1 MSIAI
6 ADENFFNKGLKL
18 FKDKKYEDARFM
30 FERGIVFNPKDSN
43 SYLYLAKIYNIQE
56 DQDKEE
62 KNLEATLLIEPNNEE
77 AILMSMKIALERSN
91 YSKVKDLSNTF
102 SKVCKKLCNE
112 NKEILDTLANI
123 EPKKMSLDKN
133 LNKILII
140 DFGSQF
146 TQLIARRIRESGVY
160 SEIISHKKVKNKNI
174 DNSIKGI
181 ILSGGPLNV
190 YQINKYSF
198 DKRIIENQIPVLGIC
213 FGHQILSKLN
223 GGRVK
228 QSKYREFGLANIRKK
243 RESILTKN
251 FFNKKNINK
260 VWMSHADQVSKLP
273 KNFNVIAS
281 SQNSKFAII
290 ENKKKNF
297 YGVQFHPE
305 VTHTE
310 NGKKL
315 INNFIFLICKI
326 KRNWS
331 SKDQK
336 IKLIKDVQNLVGKNK
351 VICALSGGVDSS
363 VVAQLLNKAIGKN
376 LFCIFVNTGLLRKN
390 EEIQVVKTF
399 KKKLKIN
406 LIYVNAE
413 NEFLRKLNNVS
424 DPEKKR
430 KIIGNLFIKIFER
443 YAKRIKNVKF
453 LAQGTLY
460 PDLIESKSV
469 TGSQTSK
476 IKSHHNVGGLP
487 KKMKL
492 KLVEPLKFLFK
503 DEVRK
508 LGLELKLSKE
518 IISRHPFP
526 GPGLAIRMPGIIT
539 KEKIKILKEAD
550 NYFIQALREHNL
562 YNKIWQAYAAL
573 LPVKTVGV
581 MGDNRTYE
589 YLCLL
594 RAITSEDG
602 MTADFY
608 DFKKSFIQ
616 MISNKIVNSIRGV
629 NRVVYDV
636 TSKPPSTIELE

>member
-1 MSIAI
+1 
-6 ADENFFNKGLKL
+6 
-18 FKDKKYEDARFM
+18 
-30 FERGIVFNPKDSN
+30 
-43 SYLYLAKIYNIQE
+43 
-56 DQDKEE
+56 
-62 KNLEATLLIEPNNEE
+62 
-77 AILMSMKIALERSN
+77 
-91 YSKVKDLSNTF
+91 
-102 SKVCKKLCNE
+102 
-112 NKEILDTLANI
+112 
-123 EPKKMSLDKN
+123 MSLDQN
-133 LNKILII
+133 LDKIVII

-146 TQLIARRIRESGVY
+146 TQLIARRVRELGIF
-160 SEIISHKKVKNKNI
+160 SEIISHKKIKLKDINNAV
-174 DNSIKGI
+174 KGI
-181 ILSGGPLNV
+181 VLSGGPLNV
-190 YQINKYSF
+190 YQIKKYSF
-198 DKRIIENQIPVLGIC
+198 DKKILQLNVPVLGIC
-213 FGHQILSKLN
+213 FGHQILSKIN
-223 GGRVK
+223 GGKVK
-228 QSKYREFGLANIRKK
+228 QSKHREFGLANVYKK
-243 RESILTKN
+243 NKSLLTSN
-251 FFNKKNINK
+251 FFGNKKSK
-260 VWMSHADQVSKLP
+260 QVWMSHADQVSKLP
-273 KNFNVIAS
+273 KNFKVVAS
-281 SQNSKFAII
+281 STNSKFAIVEDKI
-290 ENKKKNF
+290 KKY

-310 NGKKL
+310 NGKK
-315 INNFIFLICKI
+315 IISNFIFLICKI
-326 KRNWS
+326 KKNWS

-336 IKLIKDVQNLVGKNK
+336 NQLIKDVRKQVGTHK

-363 VVAQLLNKAIGKN
+363 VVAQLLNKAIGKK
-376 LFCIFVNTGLLRKN
+376 LYCIFVNTGLLRKN
-390 EEIQVVKTF
+390 EEAQVVQTF
-399 KKKLKIN
+399 KKRLKMN

-413 NEFLRKLNNVS
+413 KEFLKKLKNVS
-424 DPEKKR
+424 DPERKR

-443 YAKRIKNVKF
+443 YSKKIKNVKF

-487 KKMKL
+487 KKMNL

-539 KEKIKILKEAD
+539 NEKIKILKEAD
-550 NYFIQALREHNL
+550 YYFIQALKDHGL
-562 YNKIWQAYAAL
+562 YHKIWQAYAAL

-602 MTADFY
+602 MTADY
-608 DFKKSFIQ
+608 YEFKKSFMQ
-616 MISNKIVNSIRGV
+616 NISNKIVNSIRGI

>member
-1 MSIAI
+1 
-6 ADENFFNKGLKL
+6 
-18 FKDKKYEDARFM
+18 
-30 FERGIVFNPKDSN
+30 
-43 SYLYLAKIYNIQE
+43 
-56 DQDKEE
+56 
-62 KNLEATLLIEPNNEE
+62 
-77 AILMSMKIALERSN
+77 
-91 YSKVKDLSNTF
+91 
-102 SKVCKKLCNE
+102 
-112 NKEILDTLANI
+112 
-123 EPKKMSLDKN
+123 MSLEKSTD
-133 LNKILII
+133 KILII

-146 TQLIARRIRESGVY
+146 TQLIARRIRELGVF
-160 SEIISHKKVKNKNI
+160 SEIISHKKIKNK
-174 DNSIKGI
+174 DNNDYVKGI

-190 YQINKYSF
+190 YEINKYSF
-198 DKRIIENQIPVLGIC
+198 DKKIIEKGIPVLGIC

-223 GGRVK
+223 GGKVK
-228 QSKYREFGLANIRKK
+228 QSKHREFGLANINKK
-243 RESILTKN
+243 RKSLLTKR
-251 FFNKKNINK
+251 FFNNKKKTK

-273 KNFNVIAS
+273 KNFNVVAS
-281 SQNSKFAII
+281 TNNSRFAII
-290 ENKKKNF
+290 ENKKKKL

-305 VTHTE
+305 VTHTD
-310 NGKKL
+310 NGKVL
-315 INNFIFLICKI
+315 IKNFLFLICKI
-326 KRNWS
+326 KKNWS
-331 SKDQK
+331 LKDQK
-336 IKLIKDVQNLVGKNK
+336 MKLIKNIRDQVGVDK

-363 VVAQLLNKAIGKN
+363 VVAQLLNKAIGKK
-376 LFCIFVNTGLLRKN
+376 LYCIFVNTGMLRKN
-390 EEIQVVKTF
+390 EEKQVVETF

-413 NEFLRKLNNVS
+413 KEFIKRLTNIS

-443 YAKRIKNVKF
+443 YAKKIKDVKF

-460 PDLIESKSV
+460 PDIIESKSV
-469 TGSQTSK
+469 TGSKTSK

-487 KKMKL
+487 EKMKL

-508 LGLELKLSKE
+508 LGLELNLSKE

-526 GPGLAIRMPGIIT
+526 GPGLAIRMPGFIT
-539 KEKIKILKEAD
+539 KEKINILKEAD
-550 NYFIQALREHNL
+550 YYFIQALKDHGH
-562 YNKIWQAYAAL
+562 YDKIWQAYAAL

-608 DFKKSFIQ
+608 EFKKSFIQ
-616 MISNKIVNSIRGV
+616 KVSNKIVNSIRGI
-629 NRVVYDV
+629 NRVVYDI

>member
-1 MSIAI
+1 
-6 ADENFFNKGLKL
+6 
-18 FKDKKYEDARFM
+18 
-30 FERGIVFNPKDSN
+30 
-43 SYLYLAKIYNIQE
+43 
-56 DQDKEE
+56 
-62 KNLEATLLIEPNNEE
+62 
-77 AILMSMKIALERSN
+77 
-91 YSKVKDLSNTF
+91 
-102 SKVCKKLCNE
+102 
-112 NKEILDTLANI
+112 
-123 EPKKMSLDKN
+123 MSLDLS

-146 TQLIARRIRESGVY
+146 TQLIARRIRELGVY
-160 SEIISHKKVKNKNI
+160 CEIVSHKRIKNQDI
-174 DNSIKGI
+174 DYSIKGI

-190 YQINKYSF
+190 YEISKYSF
-198 DKRIIENQIPVLGIC
+198 DKKIIENGIPILGIC

-223 GGRVK
+223 GGKVK
-228 QSKYREFGLANIRKK
+228 QSKHREFGLANINKK
-243 RESILTKN
+243 KDSLLTKN
-251 FFNKKNINK
+251 IFNKKKTIK

-273 KNFNVIAS
+273 KNFKVIAS
-281 SQNSKFAII
+281 SQNSKFSII
-290 ENKKKNF
+290 ENKSKKF

-310 NGKKL
+310 NGKKF
-315 INNFIFLICKI
+315 ISNFIFLICRI

-336 IKLIKDVQNLVGKNK
+336 KKLIKDVKQQIGENK

-363 VVAQLLNKAIGKN
+363 VVAQLLNKAIGKK
-376 LFCIFVNTGLLRKN
+376 LYCIFVNTGLLRKN
-390 EEIQVVKTF
+390 EEKQVVETF

-413 NEFLRKLNNVS
+413 KEFIKRLTKVS

-430 KIIGNLFIKIFER
+430 KIIGNLFIEIFER
-443 YAKRIKNVKF
+443 YAKKIKNVKF

-508 LGLELKLSKE
+508 LGLELNLSKE
-518 IISRHPFP
+518 IVSRHPFP

-539 KEKIKILKEAD
+539 KEKIDILKDAD
-550 NYFIQALREHNL
+550 HYFIQALKKNNL
-562 YNKIWQAYAAL
+562 YHKIWQAYAAL

-602 MTADFY
+602 MTADFFE
-608 DFKKSFIQ
+608 FKKSFLQ
-616 MISNKIVNSIRGV
+616 MISNKIVNSIRGI

>member
-1 MSIAI
+1 
-6 ADENFFNKGLKL
+6 
-18 FKDKKYEDARFM
+18 
-30 FERGIVFNPKDSN
+30 
-43 SYLYLAKIYNIQE
+43 
-56 DQDKEE
+56 
-62 KNLEATLLIEPNNEE
+62 
-77 AILMSMKIALERSN
+77 
-91 YSKVKDLSNTF
+91 
-102 SKVCKKLCNE
+102 
-112 NKEILDTLANI
+112 
-123 EPKKMSLDKN
+123 MSLDQS

-146 TQLIARRIRESGVY
+146 TQLIARRIRELGVF
-160 SEIISHKKVKNKNI
+160 SEIISHKKIKNKNI

-190 YQINKYSF
+190 YEINKYSF
-198 DKRIIENQIPVLGIC
+198 DKKIIKNGIPVLGIC

-228 QSKYREFGLANIRKK
+228 QSKHREFGLANIYKK
-243 RESILTKN
+243 KDSLLIKK
-251 FFNKKNINK
+251 FFNNKKFIK
-260 VWMSHADQVSKLP
+260 AWMSHADQVSKLP
-273 KNFNVIAS
+273 KNFKVIAS
-281 SQNSKFAII
+281 SKNSKFAIV
-290 ENKKKNF
+290 ENKSKKF

-315 INNFIFLICKI
+315 ISNFIFLICGI
-326 KRNWS
+326 KKNWS
-331 SKDQK
+331 LKDQK
-336 IKLIKDVQNLVGKNK
+336 MKLIKDVRDQVGENK

-363 VVAQLLNKAIGKN
+363 VVAQLLNKAIGKK
-376 LFCIFVNTGLLRKN
+376 LYCIFVNTGLLRKN
-390 EEIQVVKTF
+390 EEKQVVETF
-399 KKKLKIN
+399 KKRLKIN

-413 NEFLRKLNNVS
+413 KEFIKKLTNVS

-430 KIIGNLFIKIFER
+430 KIIGNLFIKIFEI
-443 YAKRIKNVKF
+443 YAKKIKNVKF

-492 KLVEPLKFLFK
+492 KLLEPLKFLFK

-508 LGLELKLSKE
+508 LGLELNLSKE

-539 KEKIKILKEAD
+539 KEKIGILKEAD
-550 NYFIQALREHNL
+550 HYFIQSLKEHGL

-594 RAITSEDG
+594 RAITSKDG

-608 DFKKSFIQ
+608 EFKKSFIQ
-616 MISNKIVNSIRGV
+616 IISNKIVNSIRGI
-629 NRVVYDV
+629 NRVVYDI

>member
-1 MSIAI
+1 
-6 ADENFFNKGLKL
+6 
-18 FKDKKYEDARFM
+18 
-30 FERGIVFNPKDSN
+30 
-43 SYLYLAKIYNIQE
+43 
-56 DQDKEE
+56 
-62 KNLEATLLIEPNNEE
+62 
-77 AILMSMKIALERSN
+77 
-91 YSKVKDLSNTF
+91 
-102 SKVCKKLCNE
+102 
-112 NKEILDTLANI
+112 
-123 EPKKMSLDKN
+123 MSLDQN
-133 LNKILII
+133 LGKILIV

-146 TQLIARRIRESGVY
+146 TQLIARRVRELGVF
-160 SEIISHKKVKNKNI
+160 SEIVSHKKIKLKYI
-174 DNSIKGI
+174 DQTIKGI

-198 DKRIIENQIPVLGIC
+198 DKKILQLNIPVLGIC

-223 GGRVK
+223 GGKVK
-228 QSKYREFGLANIRKK
+228 QSKHREFGLANIYKK
-243 RESILTKN
+243 NNSLLTAN
-251 FFNKKNINK
+251 FFKKSNTKK
-260 VWMSHADQVSKLP
+260 VWMSHADQVSKIP
-273 KNFNVIAS
+273 KNFKVVAS
-281 SQNSKFAII
+281 STNSKFAIVEDKI
-290 ENKKKNF
+290 KKF

-315 INNFIFLICKI
+315 ISNFVFLICKI
-326 KRNWS
+326 KKNWS

-336 IKLIKDVQNLVGKNK
+336 LQLIKDVRSQVGSNK

-363 VVAQLLNKAIGKN
+363 VVAQLLNKAIGKK
-376 LFCIFVNTGLLRKN
+376 LYCIFVNTGLLRKN
-390 EEIQVVKTF
+390 EEAQVVQTF
-399 KKKLKIN
+399 KKRLKMN

-413 NEFLRKLNNVS
+413 KEFLKKLANVS

-443 YAKRIKNVKF
+443 YAKKIKNVKF

-487 KKMKL
+487 KRMKL

-508 LGLELKLSKE
+508 LGLELNLSNE

-550 NYFIQALREHNL
+550 YYFIQALRDHGL
-562 YNKIWQAYAAL
+562 YHKIWQAYAAL

-608 DFKKSFIQ
+608 EFKKSFMQ
-616 MISNKIVNSIRGV
+616 TISNKIINSIRGI

>member
-1 MSIAI
+1 
-6 ADENFFNKGLKL
+6 
-18 FKDKKYEDARFM
+18 
-30 FERGIVFNPKDSN
+30 
-43 SYLYLAKIYNIQE
+43 
-56 DQDKEE
+56 
-62 KNLEATLLIEPNNEE
+62 
-77 AILMSMKIALERSN
+77 
-91 YSKVKDLSNTF
+91 
-102 SKVCKKLCNE
+102 
-112 NKEILDTLANI
+112 
-123 EPKKMSLDKN
+123 MSLDLN
-133 LNKILII
+133 LDKILII

-146 TQLIARRIRESGVY
+146 TQLIVRRIRELGVF
-160 SEIISHKKVKNKNI
+160 SELISHKKIKSSQIKSNV
-174 DNSIKGI
+174 KGI

-190 YQINKYSF
+190 YQLNNNLFDNKIL
-198 DKRIIENQIPVLGIC
+198 KLGIPILGIC
-213 FGHQILSKLN
+213 FGHQILSKFN
-223 GGRVK
+223 GGKVK
-228 QSKYREFGLANIRKK
+228 QSKHREFGLANIHK
-243 RESILTKN
+243 RNNSLLIKN
-251 FFNKKNINK
+251 FFNKKTKK
-260 VWMSHADQVSKLP
+260 VWMSHADQVTKLP
-273 KNFNVIAS
+273 KNFRVVAS
-281 SQNSKFAII
+281 SENSKFAIVESKI
-290 ENKKKNF
+290 KNF
-297 YGVQFHPE
+297 FGVQFHPE

-310 NGKKL
+310 NGKK
-315 INNFIFLICKI
+315 IISNFIFFICKI

-336 IKLIKDVQNLVGKNK
+336 KKLIKEVKQQVGTDK

-363 VVAQLLNKAIGKN
+363 VVAQLLYKAIGKK
-376 LFCIFVNTGLLRKN
+376 LYCIFVNTGLLRKH
-390 EEIQVVKTF
+390 EETQVVKTF
-399 KKKLKIN
+399 KRKLKIN

-413 NEFLRKLNNVS
+413 KEFLRKLKNVS

-443 YAKRIKNVKF
+443 YSKKIRNVKF

-508 LGLELKLSKE
+508 LGLELNLSKE

-539 KEKIKILKEAD
+539 SEKIKILKEAD
-550 NYFIQALREHNL
+550 YYFIKALKEYGL
-562 YNKIWQAYAAL
+562 YHKIWQAYAAL

-602 MTADFY
+602 MTADFFE
-608 DFKKSFIQ
+608 FKKSFSQ
-616 MISNKIVNSIRGV
+616 MISNKIVNSIRGI
-629 NRVVYDV
+629 NRVVYDI

>member
-1 MSIAI
+1 
-6 ADENFFNKGLKL
+6 
-18 FKDKKYEDARFM
+18 
-30 FERGIVFNPKDSN
+30 
-43 SYLYLAKIYNIQE
+43 
-56 DQDKEE
+56 
-62 KNLEATLLIEPNNEE
+62 
-77 AILMSMKIALERSN
+77 
-91 YSKVKDLSNTF
+91 
-102 SKVCKKLCNE
+102 
-112 NKEILDTLANI
+112 
-123 EPKKMSLDKN
+123 MSLDQN
-133 LNKILII
+133 LDKILII

-146 TQLIARRIRESGVY
+146 TQLIARRIRELGVF
-160 SEIISHKKVKNKNI
+160 SEIKSHKKIKLKDI
-174 DNSIKGI
+174 DQTIKGI

-198 DKRIIENQIPVLGIC
+198 DKKIINLSIPILGIC

-228 QSKYREFGLANIRKK
+228 QSKHREFGLANIHKK
-243 RESILTKN
+243 NESLLIKN
-251 FFNKKNINK
+251 FFNKQKFKK

-273 KNFNVIAS
+273 KNFKVIAS
-281 SQNSKFAII
+281 STNSKFAIV

-297 YGVQFHPE
+297 YGIQFHPE

-331 SKDQK
+331 SKNQK
-336 IKLIKDVQNLVGKNK
+336 IQLIKEVKDQIGSEK

-363 VVAQLLNKAIGKN
+363 VVAQLLNKAIGKK
-376 LFCIFVNTGLLRKN
+376 LYCIFVNTGLLRKN
-390 EEIQVVKTF
+390 EEVQVVQTF
-399 KKKLKIN
+399 KKQLKMN

-413 NEFLRKLNNVS
+413 REFIKKLQNVS

-443 YAKRIKNVKF
+443 YAKKIKNVKF

-508 LGLELKLSKE
+508 LGLELNLSKD

-526 GPGLAIRMPGIIT
+526 GPGLAIRMPGLIT
-539 KEKIKILKEAD
+539 DDKIKILKEAD
-550 NYFIQALREHNL
+550 YYFIQALKDHGL
-562 YNKIWQAYAAL
+562 YHKIWQAYAAL

-608 DFKKSFIQ
+608 EFKKPF
-616 MISNKIVNSIRGV
+616 METISNQIVNSIRGI

>member
-1 MSIAI
+1 
-6 ADENFFNKGLKL
+6 
-18 FKDKKYEDARFM
+18 
-30 FERGIVFNPKDSN
+30 
-43 SYLYLAKIYNIQE
+43 
-56 DQDKEE
+56 
-62 KNLEATLLIEPNNEE
+62 
-77 AILMSMKIALERSN
+77 
-91 YSKVKDLSNTF
+91 
-102 SKVCKKLCNE
+102 
-112 NKEILDTLANI
+112 
-123 EPKKMSLDKN
+123 MSLDQN
-133 LNKILII
+133 LNKIIII

-146 TQLIARRIRESGVY
+146 TQLIARRIRELGVF
-160 SEIISHKKVKNKNI
+160 SEIISHKKIKLKDI
-174 DNSIKGI
+174 DKTTKGI

-190 YQINKYSF
+190 YQMNKYSF
-198 DKRIIENQIPVLGIC
+198 DKKIIDLNIPILGIC

-228 QSKYREFGLANIRKK
+228 QSKHREFGLANIFKK
-243 RESILTKN
+243 NDSLLTKN
-251 FFNKKNINK
+251 FFNKYNSKI

-273 KNFNVIAS
+273 KNFKVIAAS
-281 SQNSKFAII
+281 VNSKFAIV
-290 ENKKKNF
+290 ENKIKKF

-310 NGKKL
+310 NGKK
-315 INNFIFLICKI
+315 IISNFVFLICKI

-336 IKLIKDVQNLVGKNK
+336 IQLIQEVKEQVGSNK

-363 VVAQLLNKAIGKN
+363 VVAQLLNKAIGKK
-376 LFCIFVNTGLLRKN
+376 LYCIFVNTGLLRKN
-390 EEIQVVKTF
+390 EELQVVQTF
-399 KKKLKIN
+399 KRRLKIN

-413 NEFLRKLNNVS
+413 KEFLKKLKNVT
-424 DPEKKR
+424 DPERKR
-430 KIIGNLFIKIFER
+430 KIIGNLFIEIFDR
-443 YAKRIKNVKF
+443 YAKKIKNVKF

-460 PDLIESKSV
+460 PDLIESRSV

-508 LGLELKLSKE
+508 LGLELNLSKD

-526 GPGLAIRMPGIIT
+526 GPGLAIRMPGLIT

-550 NYFIQALREHNL
+550 YYFIQALRDYGL
-562 YNKIWQAYAAL
+562 YHKIWQAYAAL

-608 DFKKSFIQ
+608 EFKKSF
-616 MISNKIVNSIRGV
+616 MEAISNKIVNSIRGI
-629 NRVVYDV
+629 NRVVYDI

>member
-1 MSIAI
+1 
-6 ADENFFNKGLKL
+6 
-18 FKDKKYEDARFM
+18 
-30 FERGIVFNPKDSN
+30 
-43 SYLYLAKIYNIQE
+43 
-56 DQDKEE
+56 
-62 KNLEATLLIEPNNEE
+62 
-77 AILMSMKIALERSN
+77 
-91 YSKVKDLSNTF
+91 
-102 SKVCKKLCNE
+102 
-112 NKEILDTLANI
+112 
-123 EPKKMSLDKN
+123 MSLDQN
-133 LNKILII
+133 LDKILII

-146 TQLIARRIRESGVY
+146 TQLIARRIRELGVF
-160 SEIISHKKVKNKNI
+160 SEIVSHKKIKLKDI
-174 DNSIKGI
+174 DQTIKGI

-198 DKRIIENQIPVLGIC
+198 DKKIINLSIPILGIC

-228 QSKYREFGLANIRKK
+228 QSKHREFGLANINKK
-243 RESILTKN
+243 NESLLIKN
-251 FFNKKNINK
+251 FFNEQKSKK

-273 KNFNVIAS
+273 KNFRVIAS
-281 SQNSKFAII
+281 STNSKFAIV
-290 ENKKKNF
+290 ENKLKRF
-297 YGVQFHPE
+297 YGIQFHPE

-315 INNFIFLICKI
+315 ISNFIFLICKI
-326 KRNWS
+326 RRNWS

-336 IKLIKDVQNLVGKNK
+336 IQLIKEVKDQVGSEK

-363 VVAQLLNKAIGKN
+363 VVAQLLNKAIGKK
-376 LFCIFVNTGLLRKN
+376 LYCIFVNTGLLRKN
-390 EEIQVVKTF
+390 EEVQVVQTF
-399 KKKLKIN
+399 KKRLKMN

-413 NEFLRKLNNVS
+413 KEFLKKLHNVS

-443 YAKRIKNVKF
+443 YAKKIKNVKF

-508 LGLELKLSKE
+508 LGLELNLSKD

-526 GPGLAIRMPGIIT
+526 GPGLAIRMPGFIT
-539 KEKIKILKEAD
+539 NDKIKILKEAD
-550 NYFIQALREHNL
+550 YYFIQGLKDHGL
-562 YNKIWQAYAAL
+562 YHKIWQAYAAL

-608 DFKKSFIQ
+608 EFKKSF
-616 MISNKIVNSIRGV
+616 METISNQIVNSIRGI
-629 NRVVYDV
+629 NRVVYDI

>member
-1 MSIAI
+1 M
-6 ADENFFNKGLKL
+6 NL
-18 FKDKKYEDARFM
+18 
-30 FERGIVFNPKDSN
+30 
-43 SYLYLAKIYNIQE
+43 
-56 DQDKEE
+56 DQ
-62 KNLEATLLIEPNNEE
+62 N
-77 AILMSMKIALERSN
+77 
-91 YSKVKDLSNTF
+91 
-102 SKVCKKLCNE
+102 
-112 NKEILDTLANI
+112 
-123 EPKKMSLDKN
+123 LDKVV
-133 LNKILII
+133 II

-146 TQLIARRIRESGVY
+146 TQLIARRIRELGVF
-160 SEIISHKKVKNKNI
+160 SEIVSHKK
-174 DNSIKGI
+174 IKTSGINQSVRGI

-198 DKRIIENQIPVLGIC
+198 DKKILELNIPILGIC
-213 FGHQILSKLN
+213 FGHQILSKLS
-223 GGRVK
+223 GGRVR
-228 QSKYREFGLANIRKK
+228 QSKHREFGLANIFKK
-243 RESILTKN
+243 RDSLLTKN
-251 FFNKKNINK
+251 FYGVKKTK
-260 VWMSHADQVSKLP
+260 EVWMSHADQVSKLP
-273 KNFNVIAS
+273 KNFQVIAS
-281 SQNSKFAII
+281 STNSKYAIV
-290 ENKKKNF
+290 ENKLKKY

-315 INNFIFLICKI
+315 ISNFVFLICKI
-326 KRNWS
+326 KKNWS

-336 IKLIKDVQNLVGKNK
+336 IKLINEVRDQVGSHK

-363 VVAQLLNKAIGKN
+363 VVAQLLNKAIGKK
-376 LFCIFVNTGLLRKN
+376 LYCIFVNTGLLRKD
-390 EEIQVVKTF
+390 EETQVVQTF
-399 KKKLKIN
+399 KKRLKMN

-413 NEFLRKLNNVS
+413 NEFLGKLKNVP

-443 YAKRIKNVKF
+443 YAKKIKDVKF

-487 KKMKL
+487 KKMNL

-508 LGLELKLSKE
+508 LGLELKLSNE

-526 GPGLAIRMPGIIT
+526 GPGLAIRMPGNIT
-539 KEKIKILKEAD
+539 NEKIKILKEAD
-550 NYFIQALREHNL
+550 YYFIQALKDHGL
-562 YNKIWQAYAAL
+562 YHKIWQAYAAL

-602 MTADFY
+602 MTADF
-608 DFKKSFIQ
+608 FEFRKSFMQ
-616 MISNKIVNSIRGV
+616 TISNKIVNSIRGI

>member
-1 MSIAI
+1 
-6 ADENFFNKGLKL
+6 
-18 FKDKKYEDARFM
+18 
-30 FERGIVFNPKDSN
+30 
-43 SYLYLAKIYNIQE
+43 
-56 DQDKEE
+56 
-62 KNLEATLLIEPNNEE
+62 
-77 AILMSMKIALERSN
+77 
-91 YSKVKDLSNTF
+91 
-102 SKVCKKLCNE
+102 
-112 NKEILDTLANI
+112 
-123 EPKKMSLDKN
+123 MSLDHN

-146 TQLIARRIRESGVY
+146 TQLIARRIRELGVF
-160 SEIISHKKVKNKNI
+160 SKIISHKKIKDKDI
-174 DNSIKGI
+174 DNSIKGL

-190 YQINKYSF
+190 YESNRYSF
-198 DKRIIENQIPVLGIC
+198 DKKFLEKNIPVLGIC

-223 GGRVK
+223 GGKVK
-228 QSKYREFGLANIRKK
+228 KSKHREFGLANINKGRD
-243 RESILTKN
+243 SLLTKN
-251 FFNKKNINK
+251 FFKNKRSTK
-260 VWMSHADQVSKLP
+260 VWMSHADQVSRLP
-273 KNFNVIAS
+273 KNFDVIAS
-281 SQNSKFAII
+281 SGNSKFAIV
-290 ENKKKNF
+290 ENKFKKL

-315 INNFIFLICKI
+315 FYNFAFLICKI
-326 KRNWS
+326 KKNWS
-331 SKDQK
+331 PKDQK
-336 IKLIKDVQNLVGKNK
+336 LNLINEIRKQVGTNK

-363 VVAQLLNKAIGKN
+363 VVAQLLNKAIGKK
-376 LFCIFVNTGLLRKN
+376 LYCIFVNTGLLRKN
-390 EEIQVVKTF
+390 EERQVVETF
-399 KKKLKIN
+399 RKKLKIN

-413 NEFLRKLNNVS
+413 REFLKKLTNVS

-443 YAKRIKNVKF
+443 YARKIKNVKF

-460 PDLIESKSV
+460 PDLIESRSV

-487 KKMKL
+487 SKMRL

-508 LGLELKLSKE
+508 LGLELNLSRD
-518 IISRHPFP
+518 IVYRHPFP
-526 GPGLAIRMPGIIT
+526 GPGLAIRMPGFIT
-539 KEKIKILKEAD
+539 KEKINILKQAD
-550 NYFIQALREHNL
+550 YYFIEALKENGL
-562 YNKIWQAYAAL
+562 YSKIWQAYAAL

-602 MTADFY
+602 MTADFFN
-608 DFKKSFIQ
+608 FKKSFIQ
-616 MISNKIVNSIRGV
+616 SISNKIVNSIRGI
-629 NRVVYDV
+629 NRVVYDI

>member
-1 MSIAI
+1 M
-6 ADENFFNKGLKL
+6 
-18 FKDKKYEDARFM
+18 
-30 FERGIVFNPKDSN
+30 
-43 SYLYLAKIYNIQE
+43 
-56 DQDKEE
+56 
-62 KNLEATLLIEPNNEE
+62 
-77 AILMSMKIALERSN
+77 
-91 YSKVKDLSNTF
+91 
-102 SKVCKKLCNE
+102 
-112 NKEILDTLANI
+112 ILDQ
-123 EPKKMSLDKN
+123 N

-146 TQLIARRIRESGVY
+146 TQLIARRVRELGVF
-160 SEIISHKKVKNKNI
+160 SEIISHKKIKLKDINS
-174 DNSIKGI
+174 SIKGI

-198 DKRIIENQIPVLGIC
+198 NKKILQQDIPILGIC

-228 QSKYREFGLANIRKK
+228 QSKHREFGLANVYKK
-243 RESILTKN
+243 NNSLLTAN
-251 FFNKKNINK
+251 FFGNKKSK
-260 VWMSHADQVSKLP
+260 QVWMSHADQVSKLP
-273 KNFNVIAS
+273 KNFKVVAS
-281 SQNSKFAII
+281 STNSKFAIV
-290 ENKKKNF
+290 ENKMKKY
-297 YGVQFHPE
+297 YGIQFHPE

-315 INNFIFLICKI
+315 ISNFIFLICKI
-326 KRNWS
+326 KKNWS

-336 IKLIKDVQNLVGKNK
+336 NQLIKHVRKQVGNNK

-363 VVAQLLNKAIGKN
+363 VVAQLLNKAIGKK
-376 LFCIFVNTGLLRKN
+376 LYCIFVNTGLLRKN
-390 EEIQVVKTF
+390 EEVQVVKTF
-399 KKKLKIN
+399 KKRLKMN

-413 NEFLRKLNNVS
+413 KEFLKKLKNIS

-443 YAKRIKNVKF
+443 YAKKIKNVKF

-487 KKMKL
+487 KKMNL

-508 LGLELKLSKE
+508 LGLELNLSKE

-526 GPGLAIRMPGIIT
+526 GPGLAIRLPGIIT
-539 KEKIKILKEAD
+539 NEKIKILKEAD
-550 NYFIQALREHNL
+550 YYFIQALKDHGL
-562 YNKIWQAYAAL
+562 YHKIWQAYAAL

-602 MTADFY
+602 MTADY
-608 DFKKSFIQ
+608 YEFKKSFMQ
-616 MISNKIVNSIRGV
+616 TISIKIVNSIRGI

>member
-1 MSIAI
+1 
-6 ADENFFNKGLKL
+6 
-18 FKDKKYEDARFM
+18 
-30 FERGIVFNPKDSN
+30 
-43 SYLYLAKIYNIQE
+43 
-56 DQDKEE
+56 
-62 KNLEATLLIEPNNEE
+62 
-77 AILMSMKIALERSN
+77 
-91 YSKVKDLSNTF
+91 
-102 SKVCKKLCNE
+102 
-112 NKEILDTLANI
+112 
-123 EPKKMSLDKN
+123 MSLDKN
-133 LNKILII
+133 LKKILII

-146 TQLIARRIRESGVY
+146 TQLIARRIRELGVY
-160 SEIISHKKVKNKNI
+160 SEIVSHKKIKNKNI
-174 DNSIKGI
+174 DSSIKGI

-190 YQINKYSF
+190 YEIKKYSF
-198 DKRIIENQIPVLGIC
+198 DKKIIEKGIPILGIC
-213 FGHQILSKLN
+213 FGHQILSKIN
-223 GGRVK
+223 GGKVK
-228 QSKYREFGLANIRKK
+228 QSKHREFGLANIY
-243 RESILTKN
+243 
-251 FFNKKNINK
+251 KKNNCLLIKDFFKKKKSIK

-273 KNFNVIAS
+273 KNFQVIAS
-281 SQNSKFAII
+281 SQNSKFAIV
-290 ENKKKNF
+290 ENKNKKF

-315 INNFIFLICKI
+315 IGNFIFKICKI
-326 KRNWS
+326 KKNWS

-336 IKLIKDVQNLVGKNK
+336 KQLIKDVRNQVGDNK

-363 VVAQLLNKAIGKN
+363 VVAQLLNKAIGKK
-376 LFCIFVNTGLLRKN
+376 LYCIFVNTGLLRKN
-390 EEIQVVKTF
+390 EEKQVVNTF
-399 KKKLKIN
+399 KKRLKIN

-413 NEFLRKLNNVS
+413 KEFISKLTNIS

-443 YAKRIKNVKF
+443 YAKKIKNVKY

-487 KKMKL
+487 KKMQL

-508 LGLELKLSKE
+508 LGLELNLNKE

-539 KEKIKILKEAD
+539 REKIKILKEAD
-550 NYFIQALREHNL
+550 FYFIEALKEHGL
-562 YNKIWQAYAAL
+562 YDKIWQAYAAL

-608 DFKKSFIQ
+608 EFKKTFSQ
-616 MISNKIVNSIRGV
+616 MISNKIVNSSRGI
-629 NRVVYDV
+629 NRVVYDI